1 MGGGGGMC
9 LCVDKCV
16 TTTKDMGRWYV
27 CMCRN
32 VVVHITGNSVPALPW
47 GDSRG
52 DGKEITL
59 ILCQWLYVGFLI

>member
-1 MGGGGGMC
+1 MC
-9 LCVDKCV
+9 LCVAKCV

-32 VVVHITGNSVPALPW
+32 VMVHITGNPVPALTW

-52 DGKEITL
+52 DRKEITL
-59 ILCQWLYVGFLI
+59 ILC